1 MLRCADVHLPSWQ
14 HSQRASQTSRNPLDR
29 AHCYPLVGGSG
40 PWHRRSSSYARAP
53 CACCRKDRGTSRG
66 SRTSASSG
74 RLRLRRLPLQPT
86 PSANGSLLLERRMPF
101 LHSQQASEGV
111 IRLPA
116 EAVDRARARLA
127 GCWKQA
133 FVPRPA
139 TRRPRFEACPE
150 TALPP
155 HLCGGSECGQQCLRT
170 GSSMYRS
177 GMME

>member
-1 MLRCADVHLPSWQ
+1 MDVRLPSWQ
-14 HSQRASQTSRNPLDR
+14 HSQRASRMSRSPSGR
-29 AHCYPLVGGSG
+29 ARCCPSDGESE
-40 PWHRRSSSYARAP
+40 PWRRQSSSFGRVP
-53 CACCRKDRGTSRG
+53 CACCQRGRGTSRG

-74 RLRLRRLPLQPT
+74 RLRLRRPPLWPT
-86 PSANGSLLLERRMPF
+86 PSANESLLLERRMPF
-101 LHSQQASEGV
+101 LHSQRASKGV
-111 IRLPA
+111 VRLPA

-155 HLCGGSECGQQCLRT
+155 HLCGRSECGQQCSET
-170 GSSMYRS
+170 GSSMYQS
-177 GMME
+177 GMTG